1 MAGTQCK
8 FVVLVFKLRL
18 VSWDNDTLRIPAT
31 AYAQTL
37 PASHKDRKIDFNM
50 KTETI
55 DKQTVQKRNW
65 ITHPTKRNLLI
76 IVTVWVVGNGLLII
90 STTDLFTESFLDK
103 KYILI
108 YAMMIMSS
116 WTTFKVISNY
126 FKTRVTDDKK

>member
-1 MAGTQCK
+1 
-8 FVVLVFKLRL
+8 
-18 VSWDNDTLRIPAT
+18 
-31 AYAQTL
+31 
-37 PASHKDRKIDFNM
+37 M